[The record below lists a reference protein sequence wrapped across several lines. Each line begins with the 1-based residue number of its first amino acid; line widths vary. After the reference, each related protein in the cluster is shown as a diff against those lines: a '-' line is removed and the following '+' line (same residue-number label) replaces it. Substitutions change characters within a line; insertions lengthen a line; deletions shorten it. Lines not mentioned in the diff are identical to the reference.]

1 MELEKPSA
9 RGVPP
14 RPQDPEGCLVVAIRI
29 PVRIV
34 VLVLVLPV
42 RMAWDALVVGG
53 RFLQRTVLRP
63 LGRALAWAGRVLFVW
78 PVVGLWRYVVLPVA
92 AGLAR
97 AGNLLAAGLAR
108 LGNLLAVSLAR
119 LGRTLVVAPAR
130 WCHRY
135 LLTPAGRALLRL
147 LRGAGAG
154 AARVYA
160 RVLTPAGRAA
170 VRVLRGTGLVLA
182 ALAAGVCTG
191 VVWLVRYLV
200 VVPTVW
206 LVRYLVVVPAVWT
219 YTWIL
224 APVGRVIARLAGAV
238 VAGTVF
244 CLYWTARVLLVL
256 PALALWRLV
265 LRPVGRFLAVVAR
278 ETGDALGHAWRIA
291 GRISLAAGRLLGT
304 LFRWIFVEPVRW
316 AYRAVLTPV
325 GHFVRDAV
333 LRPAAAAAREVG
345 RAVRQTYA
353 AVREPVRQAL
363 AAASDSVRQTRADLR
378 RALFGEPGRPEAVA
392 RREPSGRE
400 ARTLGSST
408 TALTKD

>member
-53 RFLQRTVLRP
+53 RFLRRTVLRP

-78 PVVGLWRYVVLPVA
+78 PAVGLWRYVVLPVA
-92 AGLAR
+92 AGLAW

-119 LGRTLVVAPAR
+119 LGRTFVVAPAR

-154 AARVYA
+154 AAWVYA

-170 VRVLRGTGLVLA
+170 VRVLRGAGLVLA

-191 VVWLVRYLV
+191 A
-200 VVPTVW
+200 VW

-316 AYRAVLTPV
+316 TYRAVLTPV

-363 AAASDSVRQTRADLR
+363 AAARDSVRQTRADLR

-392 RREPSGRE
+392 RREPTARE

>member
-9 RGVPP
+9 HGVPP
-14 RPQDPEGCLVVAIRI
+14 RQQDPEGCLVVAIRI

-63 LGRALAWAGRVLFVW
+63 LGQALSWVGRVLFVR
-78 PVVGLWRYVVLPVA
+78 PVVGLWRYVVVPVG
-92 AGLAR
+92 AGLAW
-97 AGNLLAAGLAR
+97 AGKLLAAGLAR
-108 LGNLLAVSLAR
+108 LGNLLAVSLAW
-119 LGRTLVVAPAR
+119 LGRTLVVAPAL

-135 LLTPAGRALLRL
+135 LLTPLGRALLAL
-147 LRGAGAG
+147 LRGTGAG
-154 AARVYA
+154 AAWLYA
-160 RVLTPAGRAA
+160 RLLTPVGRAA
-170 VRVLRGTGLVLA
+170 AWVLRGVGLVLA
-182 ALAAGVCTG
+182 ALATGVCAG

-200 VVPTVW
+200 A
-206 LVRYLVVVPAVWT
+206 VPAVWT
-219 YTWIL
+219 YRWIL
-224 APVGRVIARLAGAV
+224 APVGRGAAWLAGAV
-238 VAGTVF
+238 LAGTSF

-256 PALALWRLV
+256 PALALWRRV
-265 LRPVGRFLAVVAR
+265 LLPVGRFLAVVAR
-278 ETGDALGHAWRIA
+278 EVGDALGHAWRIA
-291 GRISLAAGRLLGT
+291 GHISLRVGRLLGT
-304 LFRWIFVEPVRW
+304 LFRWIFVEPVRR
-316 AYRAVLTPV
+316 AYRSVLTPV
-325 GHFVRDAV
+325 GHFLRDAV

-363 AAASDSVRQTRADLR
+363 AAARDSVRQTRADVR
-378 RALFGEPGRPEAVA
+378 RALFGDPRRPEAVA

>member
-1 MELEKPSA
+1 MELEKQSA
-9 RGVPP
+9 HGVPP
-14 RPQDPEGCLVVAIRI
+14 RQQDPEGCLVVAIRI

-63 LGRALAWAGRVLFVW
+63 LGRALSWAGRALFVR
-78 PVVGLWRYVVLPVA
+78 PAVGLWRYVLVPVAAGLAWAGKLLA

-97 AGNLLAAGLAR
+97 AGKLLAAGLVR
-108 LGNLLAVSLAR
+108 LGNLLAVSLAW
-119 LGRTLVVAPAR
+119 LGRTLVVAPAL

-135 LLTPAGRALLRL
+135 LLTPLGRALLAL
-147 LRGAGAG
+147 LRGTGAG
-154 AARVYA
+154 ATWLYA
-160 RVLTPAGRAA
+160 RLLAPVGRAA
-170 VRVLRGTGLVLA
+170 VWVLRGVGFVLA
-182 ALAAGVCTG
+182 ALATGVCAG

-200 VVPTVW
+200 A
-206 LVRYLVVVPAVWT
+206 VPAVWT
-219 YTWIL
+219 YRWIL
-224 APVGRVIARLAGAV
+224 APVGRGAAWLAGAV
-238 VAGTVF
+238 VAGTLF
-244 CLYWTARVLLVL
+244 CLYWIARVLLVL
-256 PALALWRLV
+256 PALALWRWV
-265 LRPVGRFLAVVAR
+265 LSPVGRFLAVVAR
-278 ETGDALGHAWRIA
+278 EVGDALGHAWRIA
-291 GRISLAAGRLLGT
+291 GHLSLRVGRLLGT
-304 LFRWIFVEPVRW
+304 LFRWIFVEPARW
-316 AYRAVLTPV
+316 AYRSVLTPV

-345 RAVRQTYA
+345 RAVRQTYT

-363 AAASDSVRQTRADLR
+363 AAARDSARQTRADVR
-378 RALFGEPGRPEAVA
+378 RALFGDPRRPEAMA

>member
-9 RGVPP
+9 HGVPP
-14 RPQDPEGCLVVAIRI
+14 RQQDPEGCLVVAIRI

-63 LGRALAWAGRVLFVW
+63 LGQALSWVGRVLFVR
-78 PVVGLWRYVVLPVA
+78 PVVGLWRYVVVPVG
-92 AGLAR
+92 AGLAW
-97 AGNLLAAGLAR
+97 AGKLLAAGLAR
-108 LGNLLAVSLAR
+108 LGNLLAVSLAW
-119 LGRTLVVAPAR
+119 LGRTLVVAPAL

-135 LLTPAGRALLRL
+135 LLTPLGRALLAL
-147 LRGAGAG
+147 LRGTGAG
-154 AARVYA
+154 AAWLYA
-160 RVLTPAGRAA
+160 RLLTPVGRAA
-170 VRVLRGTGLVLA
+170 AWVLRGVGLVLA
-182 ALAAGVCTG
+182 ALATGVCAG

-200 VVPTVW
+200 A
-206 LVRYLVVVPAVWT
+206 VPAVWT
-219 YTWIL
+219 YRWIL
-224 APVGRVIARLAGAV
+224 APVGRGAAWLAGAV
-238 VAGTVF
+238 VAGTSF
-244 CLYWTARVLLVL
+244 CLYWTAGVLLVL
-256 PALALWRLV
+256 PALALWRRV
-265 LRPVGRFLAVVAR
+265 LLPVGRFLAVVAR
-278 ETGDALGHAWRIA
+278 EVGDALGHAWRIA
-291 GRISLAAGRLLGT
+291 GHISLRVGRLLGT
-304 LFRWIFVEPVRW
+304 LFRWIFVEPVRR
-316 AYRAVLTPV
+316 AYRSVLTPV
-325 GHFVRDAV
+325 GHFLRDAV

-363 AAASDSVRQTRADLR
+363 AAARDSVRQTRADVR
-378 RALFGEPGRPEAVA
+378 RALFGDPRRPEAVA

>member
-9 RGVPP
+9 HGVPP
-14 RPQDPEGCLVVAIRI
+14 RQQDPEGCLVVAIRI

-53 RFLQRTVLRP
+53 RFLRRTVLRP
-63 LGRALAWAGRVLFVW
+63 LGQALSWVGRVLFVR
-78 PVVGLWRYVVLPVA
+78 PVVGLWRYVVVPVA
-92 AGLAR
+92 AGLAW
-97 AGNLLAAGLAR
+97 AGKLLAAGLAR

-119 LGRTLVVAPAR
+119 LGRTLVVAPAL

-135 LLTPAGRALLRL
+135 LLTPLGRALLAL
-147 LRGAGAG
+147 LRGTGAG
-154 AARVYA
+154 AAWLYA
-160 RVLTPAGRAA
+160 RLLTPVGRAA
-170 VRVLRGTGLVLA
+170 VWVLRGVGLVLA
-182 ALAAGVCTG
+182 ALATGVCAG

-200 VVPTVW
+200 A
-206 LVRYLVVVPAVWT
+206 VPAVWT
-219 YTWIL
+219 YRWIL
-224 APVGRVIARLAGAV
+224 APVGRGAAWLAGAV
-238 VAGTVF
+238 VAGTSF

-256 PALALWRLV
+256 PALALWRRV
-265 LRPVGRFLAVVAR
+265 LLPVGRFLAVVAR
-278 ETGDALGHAWRIA
+278 EVGDALGHAWRIA
-291 GRISLAAGRLLGT
+291 GHISLRVGRLLGT

-316 AYRAVLTPV
+316 TYRSVLTPV

-363 AAASDSVRQTRADLR
+363 AAARDSVRQTRADVR
-378 RALFGEPGRPEAVA
+378 RALFGDPRRPEAVA